1 MERLEEPWEL
11 TDPTP
16 ATCILLP
23 SGTDHRDRTPPSTCY
38 MQRQG
43 RRWVPFASGWDSPP
57 WTMDC
62 YPVASGW
69 KPLQIHIFLAANTR
83 QAPMEVHP
91 PPLIWSNFRQL
102 NRWHRCTTWLL
113 MIFLIILDQLGWD
126 WDSFSP
132 GSFKKHIRN
141 APQNRG
147 PPIDWQWSQL
157 SDSPDWQL
165 CNQPHQPCDTQRF
178 FLPHQPLVWLS
189 SHNTTSGVM

>member
-1 MERLEEPWEL
+1 MPVVTVKIVRVLVLTDCSVIMERGVSWINLAWFWKKPNFGHLNLSIYLSIYTIIYTIIHIYTPFSELMERLEEPWEL

-91 PPLIWSNFRQL
+91 PPLI
-102 NRWHRCTTWLL
+102 
-113 MIFLIILDQLGWD
+113 
-126 WDSFSP
+126 
-132 GSFKKHIRN
+132 
-141 APQNRG
+141 
-147 PPIDWQWSQL
+147 
-157 SDSPDWQL
+157 
-165 CNQPHQPCDTQRF
+165 
-178 FLPHQPLVWLS
+178 
-189 SHNTTSGVM
+189 